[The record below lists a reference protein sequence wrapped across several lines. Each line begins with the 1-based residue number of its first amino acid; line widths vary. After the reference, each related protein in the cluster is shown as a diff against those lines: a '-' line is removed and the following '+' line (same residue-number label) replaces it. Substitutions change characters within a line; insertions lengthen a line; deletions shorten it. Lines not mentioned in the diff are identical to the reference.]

1 VSITLGIIYA
11 FDWEMETGQRI
22 LPSPTL
28 PSNDITIMPFEQT
41 TDHIT
46 QVIAS
51 GPGFPEE
58 LIQQSLITAIF
69 SARKQLIL
77 TTPYFVPS
85 DDLIYA

>member
-1 VSITLGIIYA
+1 
-11 FDWEMETGQRI
+11 
-22 LPSPTL
+22 SPTL

-41 TDHIT
+41 SDYIT